1 MSARYQ
7 KPLSEW
13 KMEKLE
19 ILFYETHF
27 RAVVLT
33 NYDDIKTLFNMDEV
47 LGRPPTAP
55 NHLTQLGHETLE
67 NVEPEINKHHTPG
80 VIFTN
85 VNFQ

>member
-1 MSARYQ
+1 
-7 KPLSEW
+7 
-13 KMEKLE
+13 
-19 ILFYETHF
+19 
-27 RAVVLT
+27 
-33 NYDDIKTLFNMDEV
+33 MDEV